1 MADFG
6 HRLETTV
13 QRHPVGDHHY
23 AVVFLDAALHD
34 ALALKEQAPPP
45 WLRN

>member
-1 MADFG
+1 MAYFDHHF
-6 HRLETTV
+6 ETTV
-13 QRHPVGDHHY
+13 QRHPVGNYQY
-23 AVVFLDAALHD
+23 AVVFLDATLHD